1 MINHAAHFVNMFAQK
16 NVLSLIISLS
26 MRVVSA
32 LLLHY
37 FVNSQK
43 KNQPGRKDTPH
54 GRATLYGINKISK
67 FLSPPDCRVSRRFP
81 LAETCRPV
89 HHPSYGAIR
98 ISGYLSPAG
107 STGVTAISPS
117 GNAPGWNRQCCVYT
131 SVPSARKS
139 PLPAS
144 SASAWFLRM
153 DTATRYSRA

>member
-1 MINHAAHFVNMFAQK
+1 MINHAAHFVNTSAQK
-16 NVLSLIISLS
+16 NVISLIISLS

-54 GRATLYGINKISK
+54 GRATLYGINKVSG
-67 FLSPPDCRVSRRFP
+67 FLSP
-81 LAETCRPV
+81 AE
-89 HHPSYGAIR
+89 
-98 ISGYLSPAG
+98 

-131 SVPSARKS
+131 SVPSVRKS
-139 PLPAS
+139 PLPAP